1 MIELVGWR
9 VLGGLETNCISSVT
23 GMPNPCAN
31 QVGVPASGTN
41 IVNAKLGARMAVGA
55 HSSFYIGYGHQL
67 THAVWYKEIVRA
79 EYRYSF

>member
-1 MIELVGWR
+1 
-9 VLGGLETNCISSVT
+9 
-23 GMPNPCAN
+23 
-31 QVGVPASGTN
+31 
-41 IVNAKLGARMAVGA
+41 VNAKLGARTAVGA